1 MEFYRIEKLDKTNK
15 IDEFDKQN
23 RFIEA
28 RDAMLAVKKNPS
40 LIFQNILRESY
51 HLNSQCALFAL
62 YNDHP
67 EKSDYEVMVKN
78 PELQVR

>member
-1 MEFYRIEKLDKTNK
+1 MEFYRIEK

-28 RDAMLAVKKNPS
+28 RWLKKFPY

>member
-1 MEFYRIEKLDKTNK
+1 MAEKIPLFNISKYFARI
-15 IDEFDKQN
+15 
-23 RFIEA
+23 
-28 RDAMLAVKKNPS
+28 VS
-40 LIFQNILRESY
+40 
-51 HLNSQCALFAL
+51 SQFSVCIVCLLAL